1 MSPSTRRS
9 GTPERAARPR
19 TSRTTRR
26 LVFTVL
32 STLTWA
38 LAVRPA
44 SSQDSGFDVTE
55 ASILELQAAMS
66 EGRVT
71 SADLVDAYL
80 ARIVAYDNAGP
91 ELNALLALNPN
102 ARLKAEELDRERA
115 TRGPRGP
122 LHGIPV
128 ILKDNFDTADMP
140 TTAGSI
146 ALAGYMPP
154 DDAFQVRRL
163 REAGAIILAKANLYE
178 FALNWTTVSSLGG
191 LTRNP
196 YDPERTPGGS
206 SGGTA
211 ASVAA
216 SFAAVGWGTDTC
228 GSIRLPASHNGLFG
242 LRPTKGLSSVDGIV
256 PLAHTHDV
264 GGPMARSATDLAIA
278 LDATVGVD
286 PADPATL
293 ALVGREP
300 LHFVASLDARALEGT
315 RLGVLSNYFGDR
327 DLDSDVAHVLHEALE
342 TISAL
347 GAELVEVEIPDLQ
360 QRLRG
365 FSLERHEFKWDLMDY
380 LAGNPG
386 SPVTSLAQVLDR
398 RLIHQDA
405 IIQARRYEETPSR
418 MTEAYRKAL
427 AIGPP
432 LLSSTEGLLDNR
444 NLDALVYPVVQRRPA
459 PLGESQSGSTCA
471 LSVVTGLPA
480 LAIPVGLTYTGLP
493 VGLELLGRR
502 FDDARLVSL
511 GFAFE
516 EAENP
521 RRSPPTTP
529 PVTER

>member
-1 MSPSTRRS
+1 M
-9 GTPERAARPR
+9 A
-19 TSRTTRR
+19 
-26 LVFTVL
+26 
-32 STLTWA
+32 
-38 LAVRPA
+38 
-44 SSQDSGFDVTE
+44 E
-55 ASILELQAAMS
+55 ASILELQAAME

-71 SADLVDAYL
+71 SAELVDAYL
-80 ARIVAYDNAGP
+80 TRIAAYDDAGP

-102 ARLKAEELDRERA
+102 ARSQAEQLDRERA
-115 TRGPRGP
+115 DRGPRGP

-146 ALAGYMPP
+146 ALAGYIPP

-163 REAGAIILAKANLYE
+163 RDAGAIILAKANLYE

-191 LTRNP
+191 VTRNP
-196 YDPERTPGGS
+196 YDPGRTPGGS

-242 LRPTKGLSSVDGIV
+242 LRPTKGLSSIDGIV

-264 GGPMARSATDLAIA
+264 GGPMARTATDLAIA
-278 LDATVGVD
+278 LDATVGAD
-286 PADPATL
+286 PADPSTR
-293 ALVGREP
+293 ALIGREP
-300 LHFVASLDARALEGT
+300 PSFVASLDVRALDGA

-327 DLDSDVAHVLHEALE
+327 DLDPDVARVLHEALE
-342 TISAL
+342 AIRAL
-347 GAELVEVEIPDLQ
+347 GAELVEVEIPDLR

-380 LAGNPG
+380 LVGNPN
-386 SPVTSLAQVLDR
+386 SPVTSLTQVLDR
-398 RLIHQDA
+398 RLIHEDA
-405 IIQARRYEETPSR
+405 IAQARRYEETPSR
-418 MTEAYRKAL
+418 TTESYRRAL

-432 LLSSTEGLLDNR
+432 LRGSTERLLDDR
-444 NLDALVYPVVQRRPA
+444 NLDALLYPVVQRRPA
-459 PLGESQSGSTCA
+459 LLGESQRGSTCA
-471 LSVVTGLPA
+471 LSAATGLPA
-480 LAIPVGLTYTGLP
+480 LAVPAGLTDAGLP

-516 EAENP
+516 EAASP
-521 RRSPPTTP
+521 RRPPPTTP
-529 PVTER
+529 RVTARR

>member
-1 MSPSTRRS
+1 ME
-9 GTPERAARPR
+9 G
-19 TSRTTRR
+19 
-26 LVFTVL
+26 
-32 STLTWA
+32 
-38 LAVRPA
+38 
-44 SSQDSGFDVTE
+44 
-55 ASILELQAAMS
+55 
-66 EGRVT
+66 GRVT
-71 SADLVDAYL
+71 SAELVDAYL
-80 ARIVAYDNAGP
+80 ARIAAYEHAGP
-91 ELNALLALNPN
+91 ELNALLALNPL
-102 ARLKAEELDRERA
+102 ARDRAEQMDRERA

-140 TTAGSI
+140 TTAGSV
-146 ALAGYMPP
+146 ALAGYIPP
-154 DDAFQVRRL
+154 DDAFQVRKL

-196 YDPERTPGGS
+196 YDPGRTPGGS

-228 GSIRLPASHNGLFG
+228 GSIRIPASHTGLFG

-264 GGPMARSATDLAIA
+264 GGPMARTATDLAIA
-278 LDATVGVD
+278 LDATVGAD
-286 PADPATL
+286 PADPATGV
-293 ALVGREP
+293 LVGREP
-300 LHFVASLDARALEGT
+300 PGFVASLDARALEGA
-315 RLGVLSNYFGDR
+315 RLGVLANYFGAG
-327 DLDSDVAHVLHEALE
+327 DLDPDVARLLHEALE
-342 TISAL
+342 NLRAL

-365 FSLERHEFKWDLMDY
+365 YSLERHEFKWDLMDY

-398 RLIHQDA
+398 RLIHEDA
-405 IIQARRYEETPSR
+405 VAQARRYEETPSR
-418 MTEAYRKAL
+418 MTEAYRQAL

-432 LLSSTEGLLDNR
+432 LLSSTEGLLDDR
-444 NLDALVYPVVQRRPA
+444 SLDALVYPAVQRRPA
-459 PLGESQSGSTCA
+459 LLGESQRGSTCA

-480 LAIPVGLTYTGLP
+480 LVIPTGLTDTGLP

-516 EAENP
+516 EAASP
-521 RRSPPTTP
+521 RRPPPTTP
-529 PVTER
+529 PLTEQR

>member
-1 MSPSTRRS
+1 MSPSTRRWR
-9 GTPERAARPR
+9 TPGRA
-19 TSRTTRR
+19 
-26 LVFTVL
+26 TVL
-32 STLTWA
+32 SALTWVLTA
-38 LAVRPA
+38 QPA
-44 SSQDSGFDVTE
+44 SGQESGFEVAE
-55 ASILELQAAMS
+55 ASILELQAAME

-71 SADLVDAYL
+71 SAQLVDAYL
-80 ARIVAYDNAGP
+80 ARIAAYDNAGP

-102 ARLKAEELDRERA
+102 ARNEAEALDRERA

-140 TTAGSI
+140 TTAGSV
-146 ALAGYMPP
+146 ALAGYLPP

-196 YDPERTPGGS
+196 YDPGRTPGGS

-264 GGPMARSATDLAIA
+264 GGPMARTATDLAIA
-278 LDATVGVD
+278 LDATVGAD
-286 PADPATL
+286 PADPATGVR
-293 ALVGREP
+293 VGRELP
-300 LHFVASLDARALEGT
+300 SFLASLDARALEGA
-315 RLGVLSNYFGDR
+315 RLGVLSNYFGDS
-327 DLDSDVAHVLHEALE
+327 DLDPDVARVLHEALE
-342 TISAL
+342 TIRAL
-347 GAELVEVEIPDLQ
+347 GAELVEVEIPNLQ
-360 QRLRG
+360 QRLRS
-365 FSLERHEFKWDLMDY
+365 FSLERHEFKWDLMGY

-398 RLIHQDA
+398 RLIHEDA
-405 IIQARRYEETPSR
+405 VAQARRYEETPSR
-418 MTEAYRKAL
+418 MTESYRQAL

-432 LLSSTEGLLDNR
+432 LRSSTEGLLDDR
-444 NLDALVYPVVQRRPA
+444 SLDALVYPVVRRRPV
-459 PLGESQSGSTCA
+459 PHGESQRGSTCA
-471 LSVVTGLPA
+471 LSAATGLPA
-480 LAIPVGLTYTGLP
+480 LAIPAGLTVDGLP
-493 VGLELLGRR
+493 VGLELLGRL

-516 EAENP
+516 EAVSP
-521 RRSPPTTP
+521 RRPPPTTP
-529 PVTER
+529 ALTERR